1 MSRYV
6 AEFKFEWDDGNRKHI
21 ARHGVT
27 PEEAEEV
34 ITSHPL
40 VLEVQFRNGERRILC
55 AGRTRKGRVVVVV
68 YTTRRGRL
76 RVVTA
81 FPAKRSLR
89 ERL

>member
-6 AEFKFEWDDGNRKHI
+6 AEFEFEWDDGNRKHI

-40 VLEVQFRNGERRILC
+40 VLEVQFRNRERVGSSALAVR
-55 AGRTRKGRVVVVV
+55 GRTGRWWSSIPPVEVACAWS
-68 YTTRRGRL
+68 RRSPPSE
-76 RVVTA
+76 A
-81 FPAKRSLR
+81 
-89 ERL
+89 